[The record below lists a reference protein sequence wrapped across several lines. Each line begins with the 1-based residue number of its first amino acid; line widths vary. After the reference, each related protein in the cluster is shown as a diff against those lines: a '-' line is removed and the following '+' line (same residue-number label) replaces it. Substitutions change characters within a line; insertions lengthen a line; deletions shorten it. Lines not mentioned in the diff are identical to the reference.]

1 MTMRRT
7 AAFVLLLVVLIGCSA
22 DAPPPADLVLLGGR
36 VVTLDPARP
45 EATAVAAR
53 GDRIVAIGDEERVR
67 RLVGPDTHVVEL
79 VDELVIP
86 GLIDAHGHFLGLGLS
101 QMQLD
106 LTSAASWN
114 ELVES
119 VAAAAAEAPAGS
131 WVVGRGW
138 HQEKWAVAAEP
149 SVEGLPVHDELS
161 RSVPDHP
168 VLLVHASGH
177 AAMVNRRALDMAGIT
192 ADTPDPPGGEIV
204 RRADGEPTGVL
215 RETAEEL
222 VATLA
227 AERTDPAAI
236 RRRVELA
243 GAECLRHGVTSF
255 QDAGTSLGELE
266 TLRAMAEEGALP
278 IRLWVML
285 DDDTETLRTALPRVI
300 VRGAGRNHLTVG
312 GIKRWVDG
320 ALGSHGAWLLA
331 PYDDLPTSTG
341 LNIVT
346 ADELRAA
353 ALLAAEHRLQLCSHA
368 IGDRANRVTLDVY
381 ESVLTGLSDGD
392 DRRWRVEH
400 AQHLHPDD
408 IPRFARLGVVAS
420 MQPVHCTS
428 DGPWV
433 VPRLG
438 ERRAREGAYMWRGL
452 LDSGALLASGTDVPV
467 EPVDPI
473 ATFHAAVTRKMA
485 DGAPFHAGQAMT
497 RDEALRSMTLDAAR
511 AAFEEDLKGSLDVGK
526 LADLTV
532 LSADL
537 LEVPEDEIQDVE
549 VVYTIVGGEVR
560 YAAR

>member
-1 MTMRRT
+1 MRRT

-114 ELVES
+114 ELVDG

-131 WVVGRGW
+131 WVIGRGW

-177 AAMVNRRALDMAGIT
+177 AAMVNRRALDLAGIT

-204 RRADGEPTGVL
+204 RGADGEPTGVL

-222 VATLA
+222 VAALA

-381 ESVLTGLSDGD
+381 ESVLAGLSDGD

-485 DGAPFHAGQAMT
+485 DGAPFHPDQAMT

>member
-79 VDELVIP
+79 ADELVIP

-204 RRADGEPTGVL
+204 RGADGEPTGVL

-381 ESVLTGLSDGD
+381 ESVLAGLSDGD

-511 AAFEEDLKGSLDVGK
+511 AAFEEDLKGSLEVGK

-549 VVYTIVGGEVR
+549 LVYTIVGGEVR